1 MGELA
6 KVRLLNP
13 AEQQQRIDALERLVA
28 EQQAVIAALRAEL
41 EQLTRRN
48 KRQAAPFSKDERV
61 AAPKRPGRKPGQ
73 GTFHF
78 RAAPPATALSAP
90 PVTVPVTTPVCPAC
104 GGELVEER
112 VDFASVTD
120 LPAQPA
126 AQVRQYRVSVCRCQA
141 CGKAVRGQH
150 PALAPDQF
158 GATADR
164 VGERLLGA
172 GHLLHHAAGVP
183 IRKVPGILQLL
194 TGASVT
200 EGALVQDAQRR
211 AAGAVGDAYTALR
224 AALPDAPRVHTDD
237 TGWRVGGTAAFLMA
251 FESDRETIYQIRARH
266 RNQEVREVIGDAFAG
281 VLITDRGKSYDA
293 AELADVAQQ
302 KCLAHLQ
309 RSISLVLETKW
320 ARGRSLGLA
329 LRRLLREAQTLWQTQ
344 QTAPVADYEAQ
355 VAALRARLT
364 ALVAPRTL
372 PDPDNQRLLDQVR
385 WHHDRGN
392 VLRFLTAPRLE
403 PTNNRAERA
412 LRPAVIARKVS
423 QCSKNQRGADTF
435 AAFVS
440 VTRTIRQRGGALL
453 DDLLTTFHTGR
464 VPTAAPLPP

>member
-13 AEQQQRIDALERLVA
+13 AEQQARIDALERLVT

-41 EQLTRRN
+41 EQLTRRG

-61 AAPKRPGRKPGQ
+61 ANPTRPGRKPGQ
-73 GTFHF
+73 GPFHF
-78 RAAPPATALSAP
+78 RAAPPAAAVSEP
-90 PVTVPVTTPVCPAC
+90 PITVPVTEPVCPAC

-120 LPAQPA
+120 LPERPTP
-126 AQVRQYRVSVCRCQA
+126 QVRQYRVSVCRCQA

-150 PALAPDQF
+150 PALAPNQY

-183 IRKVPGILQLL
+183 IRKVPDILRLL

-211 AAGAVGDAYTALR
+211 SAGSVGEAYAGLR
-224 AALPDAPRVHTDD
+224 AAVATAARVHTDD

-251 FESDRETIYQIRARH
+251 FESDRETVYQIRARH
-266 RNQEVREVIGDAFAG
+266 RNEEVREVIGDAFAG

-293 AELADVAQQ
+293 AELAAVAQQ
-302 KCLAHLQ
+302 KCLGHLQ
-309 RSISLVLETKW
+309 RSISLVLATKW

-329 LRRLLREAQTLWQTQ
+329 LRRLLRAAQTLWQTQ
-344 QTAPVADYEAQ
+344 QTTPLADYDAQ
-355 VAALRARLT
+355 VAALQARLT
-364 ALVAPRTL
+364 ALVAPRQL
-372 PDPDNQRLLDQVR
+372 ADPDNQRLLDQVR

-392 VLRFLTAPRLE
+392 VLRFLEDPRIE

-423 QCSKNQRGADTF
+423 QCSKNERGAETF
-435 AAFVS
+435 AAFAS

-453 DDLLTTFHTGR
+453 DDLLTTFRSGR
-464 VPTAAPLPP
+464 VPAAASLPP

>member
-6 KVRLLNP
+6 QVRLVNP
-13 AEQQQRIDALERLVA
+13 AAQQQRIDALERQVA
-28 EQQAVIAALRAEL
+28 ELQAVNAALRAEL
-41 EQLTRRN
+41 EQLTRRG

-73 GTFHF
+73 GPFRF
-78 RAAPPATALSAP
+78 RAAPPATALSEP
-90 PVTVPVTTPVCPAC
+90 PITVPVAETVCPRC

-120 LPAQPA
+120 LPAQPK

-150 PALAPDQF
+150 PALAPDQY

-164 VGERLLGA
+164 IGERLLGA
-172 GHLLHHAAGVP
+172 GQVLHHAAGVP
-183 IRKVPGILQLL
+183 LRKVPGILALL

-211 AAGAVGDAYTALR
+211 VAGPVGEAYASLREAVATAE
-224 AALPDAPRVHTDD
+224 RVHTDD

-251 FESDRETIYQIRARH
+251 FESDTETVYQIRARH
-266 RNQEVREVIGDAFAG
+266 RNEEVREVIGDAFAG

-293 AELADVAQQ
+293 AALAAVAQQ

-309 RSISLVLETKW
+309 RSISVVLATKW

-329 LRRLLREAQTLWQTQ
+329 LRRLLREAHTLWQSQ
-344 QTAPVADYEAQ
+344 QTAPVADFAAQ
-355 VAALRARLT
+355 AAALQARLT

-385 WHHDRGN
+385 WQHARGN
-392 VLRFLTAPRLE
+392 VLRFLADPRIE

-423 QCSKNQRGADTF
+423 QCSKNQRGAHTF
-435 AAFVS
+435 AAFAS
-440 VTRTIRQRGGALL
+440 ITSTIRQRGGSLL
-453 DDLLTTFHTGR
+453 DGLLTTFHTGR
-464 VPTAAPLPP
+464 VPAPLPP

>member
-13 AEQQQRIDALERLVA
+13 VEQQQRIDALERLVT

-41 EQLTRRN
+41 EQLTRRT
-48 KRQAAPFSKDERV
+48 KRQAAPFSKDTRV

-73 GTFHF
+73 GPFHC
-78 RAAPPATALSAP
+78 RAAPPAAALSEP
-90 PVTVPVTTPVCPAC
+90 PITVPVTETACPAC
-104 GGELVEER
+104 GGALVEER
-112 VDFASVTD
+112 VDLASVTD
-120 LPAQPA
+120 LPERPTP
-126 AQVRQYRVSVCRCQA
+126 QVRQYRVSVCRCQA

-150 PALAPDQF
+150 PGLAPDQY

-172 GHLLHHAAGVP
+172 GHVLHHAAGVP
-183 IRKVPGILQLL
+183 LRKVPGILRLL

-211 AAGAVGDAYTALR
+211 AAGPVGEAYTALR
-224 AALPDAPRVHTDD
+224 EAVATAERVHTDD
-237 TGWRVGGTAAFLMA
+237 TGWRVGGSAAFLMA
-251 FESDRETIYQIRARH
+251 FESDRETVYQIRARH
-266 RNQEVREVIGDAFAG
+266 RNDEVREVLGDDFTG

-293 AELADVAQQ
+293 EALAAVAQQ

-309 RSISLVLETKW
+309 RSISLVLAGKW
-320 ARGRSLGLA
+320 ARGRSLGLS
-329 LRRLLREAQTLWQTQ
+329 LQRLLREAQTLWQTR
-344 QTAPVADYEAQ
+344 QTTPVADFDAQ
-355 VAALRARLT
+355 AAALQARLT

-392 VLRFLTAPRLE
+392 VLRCLTDPRIE

-423 QCSKNQRGADTF
+423 QCSKNARGAETF
-435 AAFVS
+435 AAFAS
-440 VTRTIRQRGGALL
+440 VMRTIRQRGGALL
-453 DDLLTTFHTGR
+453 DDLLATFRTGR
-464 VPTAAPLPP
+464 VPAPLPP

>member
-13 AEQQQRIDALERLVA
+13 VEQQQRIDALERQVGEL
-28 EQQAVIAALRAEL
+28 QAVIAALRAEL
-41 EQLTRRN
+41 EQLTRRG
-48 KRQAAPFSKDERV
+48 KRQAAPFSKDERG
-61 AAPKRPGRKPGQ
+61 ANPKRPGRKPGQ
-73 GTFHF
+73 GPFHF
-78 RAAPPATALSAP
+78 RAAPRAENLSEP
-90 PVTVPVTTPVCPAC
+90 PITVPVTATACPAC
-104 GGELVEER
+104 GGALVEER

-120 LPAQPA
+120 LPVQPQ

-150 PALAPDQF
+150 PALAADQY

-164 VGERLLGA
+164 VGERLLAA
-172 GHLLHHAAGVP
+172 GQVLHHAAGVP
-183 IRKVPGILQLL
+183 FRKVPAILALL

-211 AAGAVGDAYTALR
+211 VAGAVGDAYADLRQAVATA
-224 AALPDAPRVHTDD
+224 ARVHTDD
-237 TGWRVGGTAAFLMA
+237 TGWRVDGSAAFLMVL
-251 FESDRETIYQIRARH
+251 ESDRETVYQIRARH
-266 RNQEVREVIGDAFAG
+266 RNEEVREVIGDAFAG

-293 AELADVAQQ
+293 AALAAVAQQ

-309 RSISLVLETKW
+309 RSISLVLATKW
-320 ARGRSLGLA
+320 ARGRSLGLG
-329 LRRLLREAQTLWQTQ
+329 LQRLLREAQTLWQTQ
-344 QTAPVADYEAQ
+344 QTTPVGDYAAQ
-355 VAALRARLT
+355 VAALDARLT

-392 VLRFLTAPRLE
+392 ALRFLHDPRLE

-423 QCSKNQRGADTF
+423 QCSKNERGAETF
-435 AAFVS
+435 AAFAS
-440 VTRTIRQRGGALL
+440 ITRTIRQRGGALL
-453 DDLLTTFHTGR
+453 DGLLTTFRTGR
-464 VPTAAPLPP
+464 VPAPLPP

>member
-13 AEQQQRIDALERLVA
+13 AAQQQRIDALERQVGEL
-28 EQQAVIAALRAEL
+28 QAVIAALRAEL
-41 EQLTRRN
+41 EQLTRRG

-73 GTFHF
+73 GPFHF
-78 RAAPPATALSAP
+78 RAAPLAAALSEP
-90 PVTVPVTTPVCPAC
+90 PITVPVTETACPRC

-120 LPAQPA
+120 LPEQPQP
-126 AQVRQYRVSVCRCQA
+126 QVRQYRVSVCRCQA

-150 PALAPDQF
+150 PALAPDQY

-172 GHLLHHAAGVP
+172 GHVLHHAAGVP
-183 IRKVPGILQLL
+183 IRQVPGILKLL

-200 EGALVQDAQRR
+200 EGALVQDGQRR
-211 AAGAVGDAYTALR
+211 VAGSVGEAYMALR
-224 AALPDAPRVHTDD
+224 DALPAAARVHTDD

-251 FESDRETIYQIRARH
+251 FESDRETVYQIRARH
-266 RNQEVREVIGDAFAG
+266 RNAEVREVIGNNFAG

-293 AELADVAQQ
+293 AALAAVAQQ

-329 LRRLLREAQTLWQTQ
+329 LRRLLREAQALWQAQ
-344 QTAPVADYEAQ
+344 QTAPVADFDVQA
-355 VAALRARLT
+355 AALQARLT

-385 WHHDRGN
+385 WHHGRGN
-392 VLRFLTAPRLE
+392 VLRFLSDPRLE

-423 QCSKNQRGADTF
+423 QCSKTQRGAETF
-435 AAFVS
+435 AAFAS
-440 VTRTIRQRGGALL
+440 ITRTIRQRGGSLL
-453 DDLLTTFHTGR
+453 DDLLLTFRTGR
-464 VPTAAPLPP
+464 VPAPLPP

>member
-6 KVRLLNP
+6 KVRVLNP
-13 AEQQQRIDALERLVA
+13 AEQQQRIDALERQVA
-28 EQQAVIAALRAEL
+28 ELLALNAALRAEI
-41 EQLTRRN
+41 EQLTRRG
-48 KRQAAPFSKDERV
+48 KRQAAPFSKEERV
-61 AAPKRPGRKPGQ
+61 AEPKRPGRKAGQ
-73 GTFHF
+73 GTFHY
-78 RAAPPATALSAP
+78 RAAPQPAALSEP
-90 PVTVPVTTPVCPAC
+90 PIAVPVTEPACPAC
-104 GGELVEER
+104 GGALVEER

-120 LPAQPA
+120 LPERPA
-126 AQVRQYRVSVCRCQA
+126 PRVRQYRVSVCRCQG

-150 PALAPDQF
+150 PALAPDQY

-164 VGERLLGA
+164 VGERLLAA

-183 IRKVPGILQLL
+183 LRKVPTVLQLL

-211 AAGAVGDAYTALR
+211 AAGPVGEAYADLR
-224 AALPDAPRVHTDD
+224 AAVATADRVHTDD
-237 TGWRVGGTAAFLMA
+237 TGWRVGGAAAFLMA
-251 FESDRETIYQIRARH
+251 FESDHETVYQIRTRH
-266 RNQEVREVIGDAFAG
+266 RNEEVREVIGDAFAG

-293 AELADVAQQ
+293 AALAAVAQQ

-320 ARGRSLGLA
+320 ARGRTLGLA

-344 QTAPVADYEAQ
+344 QTAPVADYDAR
-355 VAALRARLT
+355 VAALEARLT

-392 VLRFLTAPRLE
+392 VLRFLGDLQLE

-423 QCSKNQRGADTF
+423 QCSKNERGAETFAAFASVTRTLRQRGAD
-435 AAFVS
+435 
-440 VTRTIRQRGGALL
+440 LL
-453 DDLLTTFHTGR
+453 DGLLTTFRIGR
-464 VPTAAPLPP
+464 VPAPLPP

>member
-13 AEQQQRIDALERLVA
+13 VEQQQRIDALERQVA
-28 EQQAVIAALRAEL
+28 EQAAVIAALRAEL
-41 EQLTRRN
+41 EQLIRRD
-48 KRQAAPFSKDERV
+48 KRQAAPFSKDTRI
-61 AAPKRPGRKPGQ
+61 AKPQRPGRKPGQ
-73 GTFHF
+73 GSFHF
-78 RAAPPATALSAP
+78 RAAPPTSALSEP
-90 PVTVPVTTPVCPAC
+90 PILVPVTAVVCPAC

-120 LPAQPA
+120 LPERPA
-126 AQVRQYRVSVCRCQA
+126 PQVRQYRVSVCRCQA

-150 PALAPDQF
+150 PALAPDQY

-164 VGERLLGA
+164 VGERLLAA
-172 GHLLHHAAGVP
+172 GHVLHHAAGVP
-183 IRKVPGILQLL
+183 LRKVPAVLQLL

-200 EGALVQDAQRR
+200 EGGLVQDAQRR
-211 AAGAVGDAYTALR
+211 AAGSVGEAYNGLREAVATAE
-224 AALPDAPRVHTDD
+224 RVHTDD

-251 FESDRETIYQIRARH
+251 FESDSETVYQIRARH
-266 RNQEVREVIGDAFAG
+266 RNEEVREVIGDAFAG

-293 AELADVAQQ
+293 AALAEVAQQ
-302 KCLAHLQ
+302 KCLAHLH
-309 RSISLVLETKW
+309 RSISLVLEGKW
-320 ARGRSLGLA
+320 ARGRSLGLS
-329 LRRLLREAQTLWQTQ
+329 LRRLLREAQLLWHTQ
-344 QTAPVADYEAQ
+344 QTTPVADYATQ
-355 VAALRARLT
+355 VAALEARLT
-364 ALVAPRTL
+364 ALLAPRTL

-392 VLRFLTAPRLE
+392 VLRFLTDPRIE

-423 QCSKNQRGADTF
+423 QCSKNERGAATF
-435 AAFVS
+435 AAFTS

-453 DDLLTTFHTGR
+453 DDLLATFHTGR
-464 VPTAAPLPP
+464 VPASLPP

>member
-6 KVRLLNP
+6 KVRLVNP
-13 AEQQQRIDALERLVA
+13 GEQQARIDALERQVA
-28 EQQAVIAALRAEL
+28 ELQATIVALRTEL
-41 EQLTRRN
+41 EQRTRRS
-48 KRQAAPFSKDERV
+48 KRQAAPFSKDARV
-61 AAPKRPGRKPGQ
+61 AAPKRAGRKPGQ
-73 GTFHF
+73 GPFHL
-78 RAAPPATALSAP
+78 RTAPLAADLSEPPI
-90 PVTVPVTTPVCPAC
+90 TVPVTETVCPAC
-104 GGELVEER
+104 GGALVEER

-120 LPAQPA
+120 LPAQPQA
-126 AQVRQYRVSVCRCQA
+126 HLRQYRVSVCRCQA
-141 CGKAVRGQH
+141 CGKPVRGRH

-172 GHLLHHAAGVP
+172 GHALHYAAGVP
-183 IRKVPGILQLL
+183 IRKVPGILALL

-211 AAGAVGDAYTALR
+211 VAGQVGAAYRALR
-224 AALPDAPRVHTDD
+224 EAIPAAERVHTDD
-237 TGWRVGGTAAFLMA
+237 TGWRVGGRAAFLMV
-251 FESDRETIYQIRARH
+251 FESERETVYQIRARH
-266 RNQEVREVIGDAFAG
+266 RNEEVREVIGDAFAG
-281 VLITDRGKSYDA
+281 VLSTDRGKSYDA
-293 AELADVAQQ
+293 AALAAVAQQ
-302 KCLAHLQ
+302 KCLAHLL
-309 RSISLVLETKW
+309 RSISLVLESKW
-320 ARGRSLGLA
+320 ARGRSLGLG
-329 LRRLLREAQTLWQTQ
+329 LRRLLREAQALWQAQ
-344 QTAPVADYEAQ
+344 QTAPVADYAAQ
-355 VAALRARLT
+355 VVALQARLT
-364 ALVAPRTL
+364 ALVGARTL

-392 VLRFLTAPRLE
+392 VLRFLTDPRIE

-423 QCSKNQRGADTF
+423 QCSKNDRGAETF

-464 VPTAAPLPP
+464 VPAPLPP